1 MDKATNDNNNSKQA
15 KAAKV
20 EPTQAKAAQVE
31 PTPAKAATVEPTPA
45 DPAKPPVGDP
55 AQPVKLGSVDVEA
68 LSHNLARMIE
78 EGGKALAAYMKPREE
93 GKIKSEMA
101 EDVAD
106 MVKTVG
112 HVAEYWLADP
122 TRAVELQAS
131 LGRAYLDLW
140 ANTVKRMAGET
151 AEPSVKPDPKDKRF
165 ADPDWSQNQFFDF
178 LKQAYLLTAQWADHL
193 VKGAQ
198 IDEHTRQKA
207 EFYIKQISNAVSP
220 SNFVFTN
227 PELLRETLASN
238 GENLVRGMHMLG
250 EDIKAGQG
258 NLRISQTDAQQFEVG
273 RNLAITPGKVVFQ
286 NGLMQLIQYTP
297 TTETVL
303 KVPLLIVPPWINK
316 FYILDL
322 TAEKSFI
329 KWAVAQGITVFV
341 ISWVN
346 PDAQQANKSF
356 EEYMREGPLAALDV
370 IEQATGEKK
379 VHTIGYCVGGTL
391 LAVTLAYLAAKR
403 KNRVLS
409 ATLFTAQV
417 DFTYAGD
424 LKIFVDEER
433 LQQLEAHMKQQGY
446 LEASRMATAF
456 NMLRSNDLVWPYV
469 VNNYLRG
476 KKPYPFDILYWNAD
490 ATRMPAANHSFYL
503 RNCYLE
509 NNLVQGKIK
518 LGGVTLDLKNVKQP
532 IYNLATREDH
542 IAPAKSVLYGSQFFG
557 GPVKYVLAG
566 SGHIAGVVNPPCK
579 AKYQY
584 WTGGP
589 PSGDSL
595 DAWLKTA
602 KETPGSWWPDWAEW
616 LKSIDGKTVPARKPG
631 GGKLKPLEDAPG
643 SYVKVRTW
651 E

>member
-1 MDKATNDNNNSKQA
+1 MDKATNDNS
-15 KAAKV
+15 KAAVPKV
-20 EPTQAKAAQVE
+20 EPTAAAPKVE
-31 PTPAKAATVEPTPA
+31 PAPVSPVKPPATAGETPASKIGA
-45 DPAKPPVGDP
+45 
-55 AQPVKLGSVDVEA
+55 VDIEVFA
-68 LSHNLARMIE
+68 HNLARIVE
-78 EGGKALAAYMKPREE
+78 EGGKALAAYIKPREE
-93 GKIKSEMA
+93 GKIKNEMA
-101 EDVAD
+101 DDITD

-112 HVAEYWLADP
+112 QVAEYWLADP

-140 ANTVKRMAGET
+140 AGAVKRMTGEP

-207 EFYIKQISNAVSP
+207 DFYVRQISNAISP
-220 SNFVFTN
+220 SNFVLTN
-227 PELLRETLASN
+227 PELLRETFASS
-238 GENLVRGMHMLG
+238 GENLVRGMHMLT
-250 EDIKAGQG
+250 EDIKAGHG
-258 NLRISQTDAQQFEVG
+258 NLRISQTDAKQFEVG

-286 NGLMQLIQYTP
+286 NDLMQVIQYTP

-341 ISWVN
+341 VSWVN
-346 PDAQQANKSF
+346 PDAHQANKSF
-356 EEYMREGPLAALDV
+356 EEYMRDGPLTALDV
-370 IEQATGEKK
+370 VEQATGEKK
-379 VHTIGYCVGGTL
+379 VHAIGYCVGGTL
-391 LAVTLAYLAAKR
+391 LAITLAYLAAKR

-409 ATLFTAQV
+409 ATFFAAQV

-433 LQQLEAHMKQQGY
+433 LKQLEAHMKAQGY

-509 NNLVQGKIK
+509 NNLAQGKIK
-518 LGGVTLDLKNVKQP
+518 LGGSKLDLKKIKLP

-557 GPVKYVLAG
+557 GEVKYVLAG
-566 SGHIAGVVNPPCK
+566 SGHIAGVINPPGK
-579 AKYQY
+579 PKYQY

-589 PSGDSL
+589 PVGDDV

-602 KETPGSWWPDWAEW
+602 KEKPGSWWPDWFEW
-616 LKSIDGKTVPARKPG
+616 LKAINGKTVPAREPG
-631 GGKLKPLEDAPG
+631 GGKLTPIEDAPG